1 MNLLNDVRKAREIF
15 MHAGLAA
22 LGKKTIS
29 VIQLRMIKLL
39 YSQIDENELCAQL
52 VMSIRSCGVM
62 VDIGAHHGTALKPF
76 LDNNFV
82 VYAFE
87 PDKKNREQLSTNFQ
101 TSVDDVLHIDPRA
114 VSDQNSSGNIF
125 YSSELSNGI
134 SGLSAFDESHSKSG
148 VVDTVT
154 LETFCNEKKL
164 TAIDYLKIDT
174 EGFDFNVLKGLNFE
188 KITPQVILCEFED
201 RKTLPLGYK
210 WTDLANF
217 LESQGYIV
225 LVFEWYPIRQYG
237 DQHRFREL
245 KRYPC
250 LLRKDNAWGNLV
262 AVRSQSAADFIESK
276 VKTCNKWKFL

>member
-62 VDIGAHHGTALKPF
+62 FDIGAHRGTALKPF